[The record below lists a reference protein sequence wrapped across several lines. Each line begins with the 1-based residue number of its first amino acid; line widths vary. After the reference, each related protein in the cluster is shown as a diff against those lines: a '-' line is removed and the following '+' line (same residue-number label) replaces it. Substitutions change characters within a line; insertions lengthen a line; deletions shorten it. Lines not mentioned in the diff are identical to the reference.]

1 MISRPS
7 VASKGSHTPRS
18 PPFRIEI
25 GTKDR
30 KIKKF
35 LSKKYRNNPQPR
47 SNVLLSNSD
56 ILYSKFSH
64 FFHTFSS
71 EHFEQFNKEA
81 LYRASQ
87 NKQKG
92 QKNSKARKD
101 LNLYFQKFKKMN
113 SKNPHKR

>member
-1 MISRPS
+1 MKMISRPS
-7 VASKGSHTPRS
+7 VASRGSHTPPS

-71 EHFEQFNKEA
+71 EHFEQFNKKRYIE
-81 LYRASQ
+81 LVKI
-87 NKQKG
+87 NKKNKKIQKPE
-92 QKNSKARKD
+92 KT
-101 LNLYFQKFKKMN
+101 
-113 SKNPHKR
+113 

>member
-7 VASKGSHTPRS
+7 VASRGSHTPPS

-87 NKQKG
+87 LKQ
-92 QKNSKARKD
+92 NSSDIIRFLVKILCQQVHRIIRNNVRH
-101 LNLYFQKFKKMN
+101 LQ
-113 SKNPHKR
+113 